1 MQNFIISQNNIN
13 GLHARSITE
22 LETGEMSRIYGGIG
36 ATARHFAFGTTSWG
50 ILMGVHGL
58 PSSGFAAAALATP
71 AVFATIDA
79 IHHWSL
85 TNAMSTYAKKFDF
98 GGLMCLTLGVILK
111 LFPNSNHITNN
122 VFTGF
127 NISNPD

>member
-36 ATARHFAFGTTSWG
+36 ATARHFAFGTAAWG
-50 ILMGVHGL
+50 ILIGSRGI
-58 PSSGFAAAALATP
+58 PSLGFTAVALATP
-71 AVFATIDA
+71 AVFAVVDV
-79 IHHWSL
+79 IHHWDL
-85 TNAMSTYAKKFDF
+85 ANAIPTYAKKFNF
-98 GGLMCLTLGVILK
+98 GSLMCLTLGTILTQI
-111 LFPNSNHITNN
+111 PGGQHITNN

-127 NISNPD
+127 NISNPE